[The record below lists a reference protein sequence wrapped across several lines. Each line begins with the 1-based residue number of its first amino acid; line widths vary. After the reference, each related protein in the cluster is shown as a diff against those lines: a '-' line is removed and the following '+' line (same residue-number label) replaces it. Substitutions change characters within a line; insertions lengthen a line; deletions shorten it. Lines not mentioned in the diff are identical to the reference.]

1 MPGLLSLRGMPMS
14 APDRPAPGVS
24 HLWDI
29 LQPARRTRVVDIGAN
44 PIDGDPPYK
53 PMLQAGLCTVTG
65 FEPQGE
71 ALVELQRRQGPLET
85 YLPHAVGDGG
95 THTLHICRA
104 SGMSGLFAPDAAA
117 LELFAALKPLGE
129 VVRTEPVATRR
140 LDAIDEIDEIDFLKV
155 DIQGGELAVFRHG
168 RAKLARAVAIQTEV
182 SFVTLYQGQ
191 PALGEV
197 DAELRAQGFIPHCFA
212 AVKQWPIAPL
222 VVGGD
227 ERRPLNQLLEADLVY
242 VRDFSRPDGLDAEQ
256 LGQLA
261 LVAHHCYGS
270 YDLAVRCL
278 YLLERRGLLPAGGRA
293 AYLRG
298 LG

>member
-1 MPGLLSLRGMPMS
+1 MNVP
-14 APDRPAPGVS
+14 ADRPAPGAS

-65 FEPQGE
+65 FEPQRE
-71 ALVELQRRQGPLET
+71 ALAELQRRKGPLET

-95 THTLHICRA
+95 THTLNICRA
-104 SGMSGLFAPDAAA
+104 SGMTSLFAPDAAT

-129 VVRTEPVATRR
+129 VLRREPVATRQ
-140 LDAIDEIDEIDFLKV
+140 LDAIDEIAGIDFLKI

-168 RAKLARAVAIQTEV
+168 RAKLTQAVAIQTEV
-182 SFVTLYQGQ
+182 SFVTLYEGQ
-191 PALGEV
+191 PALGDIDV
-197 DAELRAQGFIPHCFA
+197 ELRAQGFIPHCFA

-242 VRDFSRPDGLDAEQ
+242 VRDFSRPDRLDDEQ
-256 LGQLA
+256 LKQLA
-261 LVAHHCYGS
+261 LIAHHCYGS

-278 YLLERRGLLPAGGRA
+278 YLLERRGRLAADGRA

>member
-1 MPGLLSLRGMPMS
+1 MN
-14 APDRPAPGVS
+14 APDRPAPGAS

-65 FEPQGE
+65 FEPQRE
-71 ALVELQRRQGPLET
+71 ALAELQRRKGPLET

-95 THTLHICRA
+95 THQLNICRA
-104 SGMSGLFAPDAAA
+104 SGMTSLFAPDAAT

-129 VVRTEPVATRR
+129 VLRREPVATRQ
-140 LDAIDEIDEIDFLKV
+140 LDAIDEIDGIDFLKI
-155 DIQGGELAVFRHG
+155 DIQGGELAVFQNG

-182 SFVTLYQGQ
+182 SFVTLYEGQ

-197 DAELRAQGFIPHCFA
+197 DVELRAQGFIPHCFA

-242 VRDFSRPDGLDAEQ
+242 VRDFSRPDGLDDEQ
-256 LGQLA
+256 LKQLA

-278 YLLERRGLLPAGGRA
+278 YLLERRGRLAADGRA